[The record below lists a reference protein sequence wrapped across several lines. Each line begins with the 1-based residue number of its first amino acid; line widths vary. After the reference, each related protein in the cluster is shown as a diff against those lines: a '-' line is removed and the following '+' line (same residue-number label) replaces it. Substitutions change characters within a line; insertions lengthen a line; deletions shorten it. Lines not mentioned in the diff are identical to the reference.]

1 MALLLLQWLFVLLT
15 AIFYFVEGSDLH
27 YTMLF
32 IAMTSLVLAIR
43 FYTQQRHRFSVLLF
57 LVFVIMFYFFLT
69 K

>member
-15 AIFYFVEGSDLH
+15 AIFYFVEGNELH
-27 YTMLF
+27 YTILF
-32 IAMTSLVLAIR
+32 ISMTSLVLAVR
-43 FYTQQRHRFSVLLF
+43 FYMQARHRFSVLLF

>member
-15 AIFYFVEGSDLH
+15 AIFYFVEGSELH
-27 YTMLF
+27 YTVLF

-43 FYTQQRHRFSVLLF
+43 FYAQSRHRFSVLLF